1 MREEKK
7 GLSRE
12 DYEEPRCLTAAE
24 DPGRRSVTQ
33 AIPQR
38 RVMEKLDEY
47 MRRRDYA
54 GAEKHLLYWLEEARQ
69 GRDRRGELLVLGEL
83 VGHYRK
89 SGKETEA
96 LACAGAALELVE
108 ALDMGDRPSGATTF
122 VNVAT
127 AYSAF
132 GRDEEA
138 LPLFERA
145 RAIYEAAPRP
155 DPGLLGGL
163 YNNMAL
169 ACQALGRFG
178 DCYALYEKAL
188 EQMALVPG
196 GEPEQA
202 ITCLNLADARALER
216 GEAAC
221 REEIARLLGRAWA
234 LLDGSAAPRDGY
246 YAFVCEKCAPGFAH
260 YGYAREAAALAR
272 RAEEIYERP

>member
-169 ACQALGRFG
+169 VLADLGRFAEARG
-178 DCYALYEKAL
+178 LYEKAL
-188 EQMALVPG
+188 VIMEPQPNGAL
-196 GEPEQA
+196 ELA
-202 ITCLNLADARALER
+202 ITELNLANLAEAEQGLLEAETEIEARLDRARAL
-216 GEAAC
+216 
-221 REEIARLLGRAWA
+221 
-234 LLDGSAAPRDGY
+234 LDRPELPRNGY
-246 YAFVCEKCAPGFAH
+246 YAFVCEKCAPTFDY
-260 YGYAREAAALAR
+260 YGRFTDAAELREIARKLYAGN
-272 RAEEIYERP
+272 